1 MSTFKALSRQC
12 VKNWWIESNITKVNY
27 FESIKD
33 EVRQVSCLVCRDK
46 ETPKKPVTQY
56 QRSGIP
62 GFMNSENIL
71 NTSPRGMESE

>member
-1 MSTFKALSRQC
+1 M
-12 VKNWWIESNITKVNY
+12 NY
-27 FESIKD
+27 FESVKD

-62 GFMNSENIL
+62 GLKNWIQCLWIHIL
-71 NTSPRGMESE
+71 NTSPRGVESE